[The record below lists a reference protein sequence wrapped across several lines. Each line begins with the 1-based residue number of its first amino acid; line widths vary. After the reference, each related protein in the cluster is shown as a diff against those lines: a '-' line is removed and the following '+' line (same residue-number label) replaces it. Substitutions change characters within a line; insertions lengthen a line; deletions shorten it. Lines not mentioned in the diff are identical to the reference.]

1 MIKYAM
7 SFVSGLILTISVFLF
22 GIDINSTA
30 PLSWIHYLVPLSVG
44 FIIAGSL
51 IMIITEHNK

>member
-1 MIKYAM
+1 MIKYTM
-7 SFVSGLILTISVFLF
+7 SFIAGLVLAISLFLF
-22 GIDINSTA
+22 GMDINSTA
-30 PLSWIHYLVPLSVG
+30 PLNWVHYFVPLAVG